1 MIGSGRVDRVVLTAL
16 VFLVMS
22 TALETRVSAQ
32 VTGRAADSPDPA
44 TEAESGPGEIDILK
58 LKQIKADALAEE
70 LRFEKALVEASA
82 KQSDTAPRTLEAKDV
97 LWTVAFP
104 DGTAGSVPEL
114 SRLRSKF
121 NHEYEPAAKKAWL
134 AAADRAAVLAKFKS
148 LAESRAHRAIDSPMP
163 SSASRSLWISLGL
176 GVLALGG
183 GILMTLHE
191 NRDRFRWRARA
202 LASRPTLL
210 PLALGLSLAALA
222 PALAADGP
230 AALTLGPDQLKAKL
244 AEVEEL
250 NQADLAALR
259 RRQSEL
265 RQGRALFWLVPK
277 TPSAKRLATDAL
289 KAAEDLQEQFREVRV
304 SSRVTAKLL
313 SEAQRIDAEVKAD
326 RVKLA
331 GFVAKYS
338 AAARREGLTN
348 LAVCGTLTAAALAP
362 LSLVRRRRR
371 RTLVEDSRLCP
382 RCLSQ
387 DTLKT
392 IGPATVEEGA
402 DIRQPKTRLVVCDAC
417 EYETRENY
425 VRQNRLCFPTVGIRT
440 SGKTHW
446 LANVYDQIKNKDLNV
461 KSVIRKIASR
471 GDQRFD
477 QLVQE
482 LKYELIRPSFTTFTS
497 LPEPLTFHV
506 HDSDPLGRNQ
516 TMVNMF
522 DFGGEMSN
530 FTIDGELN
538 PQQFRRRA
546 LLCDGFTLFLDPTQ
560 VIRSAEGSIDS
571 QIQCLQQFAEELHSM
586 RDISSEKSID
596 VPIAVCVSKIDLLV
610 SRNPM
615 GTEAIDLV
623 ADIRRTMGEPITL
636 ELIQRR
642 SQMLARAMPRIFP
655 GWGVERDLRESFG
668 GRFMFFPMSAVGLE
682 EAELGNDTLAE
693 RQITPFGMLEPLLW
707 LLHMHG
713 YCVLH

>member
-1 MIGSGRVDRVVLTAL
+1 
-16 VFLVMS
+16 MS
-22 TALETRVSAQ
+22 AAIEARVSA
-32 VTGRAADSPDPA
+32 RAAGRGEEPPDSA
-44 TEAESGPGEIDILK
+44 TEAESVRGEIDNLTLK
-58 LKQIKADALAEE
+58 RIKAEVLAEE
-70 LRFEKALVEASA
+70 LRVEKALVEASA
-82 KQSDTAPRTLEAKDV
+82 KQGDTALRTLEAKDI
-97 LWTVAFP
+97 LWNAAFQ
-104 DGTAGSVPEL
+104 DGTAGAIPEL

-121 NHEYEPAAKKAWL
+121 NHEYEPAAEKAWR
-134 AAADRAAVLAKFKS
+134 AAAARAAALAESKER
-148 LAESRAHRAIDSPMP
+148 AESRAGRAIDSPTP
-163 SSASRSLWISLGL
+163 VSASRSLWLSLGL

-210 PLALGLSLAALA
+210 PLAIVLSLAAIA

-230 AALTLGPDQLKAKL
+230 AALSVQRDEVKDKL
-244 AEVEEL
+244 AKVEEL
-250 NQADLAALR
+250 NKAELAELL
-259 RRQSEL
+259 RRQSDL

-277 TPSAKRLATDAL
+277 TPTAKRLADDAR
-289 KAAEDLQEQFREVRV
+289 KSAEDLQERFRDVRV
-304 SSRVTAKLL
+304 SARVTAKLV
-313 SEAQRIDAEVKAD
+313 SDARRIDAEVKAD
-326 RVKLA
+326 REKLA
-331 GFVAKYS
+331 GFVAEYS

-387 DTLKT
+387 DTLKA
-392 IGPATVEEGA
+392 IGPATIEEGT
-402 DIRQPKTRLVVCDAC
+402 DRRQPKTRLVVCDAC

-446 LANVYDQIKNKDLNV
+446 LANVYDQIKNKDINV
-461 KSVIRKIASR
+461 KSVIRKIGSR

-571 QIQCLQQFAEELHSM
+571 QIQCLQQFAEELHAM
-586 RDISSEKSID
+586 RDISAEKSID

-610 SRNPM
+610 SRNPI

-623 ADIRRTMGEPITL
+623 ADFRHTMGEPMTL

-642 SQMLARAMPRIFP
+642 SQMLARAMPRMFP

-682 EAELGNDTLAE
+682 EAELGDDTLPE

-713 YCVLH
+713 YCVFR